1 MRLDRFLSNA
11 GIGSR
16 KEVKYIIKEK
26 RVMVDNEIVV
36 DPSYEVK
43 ENQKVYLDG
52 KEISPYH
59 NVYIVM
65 NKPAG
70 FTSSKSEFERNVF
83 EFINHPYLKKL
94 HIVGRL
100 DKDVEGL
107 LIITN
112 DGEFTHKIISPKSK
126 IEKEYIVEVEGI
138 LKKEMIELA
147 EKGIELKNGTKFA
160 PAKIKLINEGV
171 ISIVITEGKFHE
183 VKLITS
189 FIGLKYKKIKRI
201 RIGKLKLSD
210 FNLLPGEWV
219 EVSFEKIR
227 LAMEN

>member
-26 RVMVDNEIVV
+26 RVKVDNEIVV
-36 DPSYEVK
+36 DPSFEVK
-43 ENQKVYLDG
+43 ENQKVFLDG
-52 KEISPYH
+52 QEVIPYH

-100 DKDVEGL
+100 DKD
-107 LIITN
+107 
-112 DGEFTHKIISPKSK
+112 
-126 IEKEYIVEVEGI
+126 
-138 LKKEMIELA
+138 
-147 EKGIELKNGTKFA
+147 
-160 PAKIKLINEGV
+160 
-171 ISIVITEGKFHE
+171 
-183 VKLITS
+183 
-189 FIGLKYKKIKRI
+189 
-201 RIGKLKLSD
+201 
-210 FNLLPGEWV
+210 
-219 EVSFEKIR
+219 
-227 LAMEN
+227 